1 MMKNNECKICSILNL
16 KKEILFQNELYCAI
30 FDHDS
35 LWQNQILIVS
45 KNHDSELNLV
55 TSSQFFAIQNEVL
68 NFLSANLM
76 PDGFNIGTTEYIEQN
91 SHKNVKIIP
100 RFFGDVDFTKTICLR
115 FQSIYAPWRHNY
127 VVKGK
132 DKNTEGCVFCKNI
145 EQIPGPENLVLGYS
159 KNFAMVLNK
168 YPYSQGHLMIIPKKH
183 IQSVVQLSEEEFSE
197 NESMVELAKL
207 VLNDA
212 FRAAQFNVGYNLGAA
227 GGAGIPKHLH
237 RHVVPRYK
245 DDQNY
250 DPWHF
255 QNNFM
260 DLEADFY
267 KLVSSFQK
275 LSKSNNFGN
284 KK

>member
-1 MMKNNECKICSILNL
+1 MMQNNECKICAILNL
-16 KKEILFQNELYCAI
+16 KSEILFQNELYCAF

-35 LWQNQILIVS
+35 LWQNQILIAS
-45 KNHDSELNLV
+45 KNHDFELNLA
-55 TSSQFFAIQNEVL
+55 TNSQFFALQNETL
-68 NFLSANLM
+68 SFLSANFM
-76 PDGFNIGTTEYIEQN
+76 PDGFNIGTTDYIEQN

-100 RFFGDVDFTKTICLR
+100 RFFGDVDFTKTICQS

-132 DKNTEGCVFCKNI
+132 DKNLDFCVFCKNI
-145 EQIPGPENLVLGYS
+145 DQNPSPENLVIGHS
-159 KNFAMVLNK
+159 KYFAMVLNK

-212 FRAAQFNVGYNLGAA
+212 FRAEEFNVGYNLGAA

-267 KLVSSFQK
+267 KLETSFRK
-275 LSKSNNFGN
+275 ISK
-284 KK
+284 